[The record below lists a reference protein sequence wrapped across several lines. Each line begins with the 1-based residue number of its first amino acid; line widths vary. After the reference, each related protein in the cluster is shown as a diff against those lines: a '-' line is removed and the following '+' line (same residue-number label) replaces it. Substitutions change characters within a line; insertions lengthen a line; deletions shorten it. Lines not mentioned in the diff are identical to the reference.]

1 MRNRLFAAAL
11 AAMLVLNLIGCDRG
25 EEPSQPSPSI
35 SPSPEPSVPASA
47 VPSASPSPEPSA
59 DGKLLLSFLNGETD
73 VVVGEDFYNDLA
85 YICADAWDGVER
97 LTFSDLT
104 DMVVNSFEMDE
115 PQTAISYALMKTR
128 GGREMLALRYQYPV
142 GVEEFWAYFILGAY
156 GQELRLTYAEDRWSR
171 SDTRLHQ
178 GLIFDG
184 DGSGGAGDHHTWLG
198 YINEEGHYC
207 PVYRME
213 SLYGQWVAMHAYE
226 IFDDTDWSTGCECY
240 LLTTNEGE
248 FYELS
253 EGEDT
258 DPEKLALLRKYLEGQ
273 SKTEVSDMGEL
284 IDAAMDAHGLTE
296 DAEPFEDWVPI
307 DGPMKE
313 K

>member
-1 MRNRLFAAAL
+1 MKRPCAIAL
-11 AAMLVLNLIGCDRG
+11 LALLCLSAFIPKTAGPVSTAG
-25 EEPSQPSPSI
+25 PSPAPTSA
-35 SPSPEPSVPASA
+35 PSPTPVPTPSV
-47 VPSASPSPEPSA
+47 SPSPEPSA
-59 DGKLLLSFLNGETD
+59 DGKLLLSFLEGETD
-73 VVVGEDFYNDLA
+73 AVVGEDFYNDLT

-104 DMVVNSFEMDE
+104 DRVVNSFEMDE
-115 PQTAISYALMKTR
+115 PQTAISYALIKTR

-142 GVEEFWAYFILGAY
+142 GMDEFWAYFILGAY

-171 SDTRLHQ
+171 SDTRLLQ

-184 DGSGGAGDHHTWLG
+184 GGSAGAGHHFTWLG
-198 YINEEGHYC
+198 YIDEEGHYR
-207 PVYRME
+207 PVYQME
-213 SLYGQWVAMHAYE
+213 GVVDEWVAMHAHE
-226 IFDDTDWSTGCECY
+226 IFDDTYWSTGCECY
-240 LLTTNEGE
+240 LLTTDEGE

-273 SKTEVSDMGEL
+273 SKTEVSDVGEL